1 MKWSY
6 NWLKQYLNTDL
17 TPEQIADK
25 LNAIGLEVE
34 DLSTPILPIVA
45 KIVECKPH
53 ENSDHLHVLKV
64 DDGTGTLR
72 QVVCGAP
79 NARAGLISA
88 LALPGCKIGDT
99 VIQSGKLRGVL
110 SDGMMC
116 SGKELGLNDDHSGII
131 ELDENKE
138 IIGQPISA
146 LAGTGSAVFETSITP
161 NRPDYLSLRGIALDL
176 AAAGAGK
183 FVDEITDE
191 LKEVKGSR
199 NVNLLAKEACSTY
212 RFCEINDIKMAP
224 SNKTIQN
231 CLLSAGINPKNAA
244 IDATNYICY
253 DLAQPMHCFDADEIV
268 GDITVRMAKDKE
280 KFTDLFGNEHELC
293 DKDLVI
299 TDDAGI
305 LALAGVIGGA
315 RGMTTD
321 KTKNIILESA
331 YFDPV
336 FVRKSSKRHGIST
349 DSSYRYE
356 RNINPDGTLRA
367 LSKAAAVIMNVCGGK
382 IVNVRCAGRV
392 LYTPESVVYTPS
404 LFEKKT
410 GLKLDEKTQKN
421 ILEKLHFEIKE
432 DKQGNWII
440 TPNPQRT
447 DVVIPENIVSE
458 LIRIYGYDKVGLNNI
473 VLQEKISNR
482 DKIENKNCI
491 GLKTH
496 LVNRGLNESITFGFG
511 SSKLENLLTDKPIIR
526 IANPI
531 TVDLDTARNN
541 LLENL
546 LVAVANNEKR
556 GFPDLN
562 MFEMGTVFDGDM
574 PGEQHVSI
582 CIVRSGETS
591 PKHWQKRNRNVD
603 VFDVKADIISLLGA
617 QKYTIETN
625 NAPRWAHPFKYG
637 RIVQGKKIL
646 GEFGQLHPNVAKQ
659 MHIKTKVY
667 VALVDNIE
675 NLPQNPKNKK
685 IPITEFMPITRDFAF
700 VVDNNFAA
708 EKIISTAVSADSRI
722 FDAVIFDAFDMG
734 DGKKSIAF
742 TVTIYPDSNM
752 SDKELLEIQDKVI
765 KEIEKKCGAKL
776 RA

>member
-6 NWLKQYLNTDL
+6 NWLKRYLDTKL
-17 TPEQIADK
+17 TPQQIADK

-34 DLSTPILPIVA
+34 DLTNPILPIAA
-45 KIVECKPH
+45 KIVECEPH

-79 NARAGLISA
+79 NARKGIVSA
-88 LALPGCKIGDT
+88 LAIPGCKIGDM

-116 SGKELGLNDDHSGII
+116 SGKELGINDDHSGII

-138 IIGQPISA
+138 KIGQPISA

-161 NRPDYLSLRGIALDL
+161 NRPDYLSVCGIALDL
-176 AAAGAGK
+176 SAAGAGEYIENK
-183 FVDEITDE
+183 IDL
-191 LKEVKGSR
+191 LKEKKGKRS
-199 NVNLLAKEACSTY
+199 VNLLAPDACPTY
-212 RFCEINDIKMAP
+212 RFCEIHGIKNVP

-253 DLAQPMHCFDADEIV
+253 DLAQPMHCFDADEV
-268 GDITVRMAKDKE
+268 KGDITVRMAKDKE

-305 LALAGVIGGA
+305 LALAGVVGGA
-315 RGMTTD
+315 RGMTSD
-321 KTKNIILESA
+321 KTTNIILESA
-331 YFDPV
+331 YFNPV
-336 FVRKSSKRHGIST
+336 SIRKSSKRIGLST

-356 RNINPDGTLRA
+356 RGINPDGTLPA
-367 LSKAAAVIMNVCGGK
+367 LSLAAKIIMDTCGGE
-382 IVNVRCAGRV
+382 IVNISVAGRAS
-392 LYTPESVVYTPS
+392 YAPESVVYSPS
-404 LFEKKT
+404 LFKQKT
-410 GLKLDEKTQKN
+410 GIDLDEKTQKD
-421 ILEKLHFEIKE
+421 ILQKLHFEIKE
-432 DKQGNWII
+432 DKKDKWLI

-458 LIRIYGYDKVGLNNI
+458 LVRIYGYDN
-473 VLQEKISNR
+473 
-482 DKIENKNCI
+482 I
-491 GLKTH
+491 GLKEMPQNTINVIH
-496 LVNRGLNESITFGFG
+496 KDMNVSLKEKLANRGLNESVSFGFG
-511 SSKLENLLTDKPIIR
+511 NSNVEKIITDKPIIK

-531 TVDLDTARNN
+531 IVDLDTARNN
-541 LLENL
+541 LLGNL
-546 LVAVANNEKR
+546 LIAVANNEKR
-556 GFPDLN
+556 GFASLN
-562 MFEMGTVFDGDM
+562 MFELGTVFDGDN
-574 PGEQHVSI
+574 PGEQHTSL

-591 PKHWQKRNRNVD
+591 PRHWQKRNRDID

-625 NAPRWAHPFKYG
+625 DAPRWAHPFKYG